1 MEKLF
6 FFDLETTGLK
16 YWKNGIHQI
25 SGAIMIDGEIKEKFN
40 FKVKPHKD
48 CVIEDEA
55 LEVAGVTR
63 EQIALYPEMSV
74 VYGKIISMLSKYVD
88 KFKKTDKMYLVGFNN
103 SGFDNNFF
111 RAFFTQ
117 NAKTDKEREYGNY
130 FGSWFWADTHDVM
143 VFASNYL
150 RMKRTQMDDFK
161 LKSVAKAV
169 GIEVDEEKLHDA
181 AYDIDLTMQIYDRVV
196 IKPNEIL
203 KDFDLI

>member
-1 MEKLF
+1 MSKLF
-6 FFDLETTGLK
+6 FYDLETTGTR

-48 CVIEDEA
+48 CVIEDETLA
-55 LEVAGVTR
+55 IAGVTR

-88 KFKKTDKMYLVGFNN
+88 KFKKTDKMYLVGYNN
-103 SGFDNNFF
+103 ASFDNQFF

-117 NAKTDKEREYGNY
+117 NRDNY

-150 RMKRTQMDDFK
+150 RMKRTQMVDFK

>member
-1 MEKLF
+1 MSKLF
-6 FFDLETTGLK
+6 FYDLETTGTR

-40 FKVKPHKD
+40 FKVKPHEKAL
-48 CVIEDEA
+48 IEDEA
-55 LEVAGVTR
+55 LAVGGVTR
-63 EQIALYPEMSV
+63 EIVEKYPPMREI
-74 VYGKIISMLSKYVD
+74 YNTIIKMLSKYVD
-88 KFKKTDKMYLVGFNN
+88 KYNKADKFYLVGYNN
-103 SGFDNNFF
+103 ASFDNQFF

-117 NAKTDKEREYGNY
+117 NNDMY

-150 RMKRTQMDDFK
+150 RMKRTQMVDFK